1 MVDEPTKFE
10 SQANLVRRTPS
21 RGRVAVMGALVGVVY
36 MLSICAAPVL
46 GDLPSEAQNEASV
59 ATKALWQAVSEGEPL
74 RQASSGPAV
83 SAEGR
88 RQLLERNERLL
99 ARVDAIDPRVLNP
112 EDRFVREL
120 LRYHLR
126 RHIAEA
132 SLRPEVSPY
141 LQDPRLSLAMQRFP
155 QPAYGEDLWPGG
167 YSPLTELNADARA
180 EAYDTLLRRYTTANV
195 RGTVMHDAALAA
207 VDKSRE
213 AMRHALS
220 GLGYAGSLDQFLVN
234 DFRSGQYKTR
244 ATDIER
250 RSTLWLRRIADLL
263 PTLFSLTAPLP
274 SVQAIDRGL
283 PIAMYRPEMDD
294 GQPAAL
300 IIDRTFWATPTILP
314 LVLHEGLPG
323 HHLQHHYGSQAPLP
337 SPAAY
342 LEIDRHGAGFRE
354 GWAFYTESLAPEL
367 GLALAPADEFGIAY
381 LRLLREV
388 RAATDTGVHLHGWS
402 IPRARDYMREMLQ
415 TTPEAIDFELSRIRV
430 PGAGAVYFV
439 GRQAIANL
447 RERAE
452 SQAGAAFD
460 LRAFHDW
467 LLTGGSLPL
476 VILEERFDACLRSS
490 ACAFTNGSTTR

>member
-10 SQANLVRRTPS
+10 APADLVRRAS
-21 RGRVAVMGALVGVVY
+21 SGGRLAMMGAIVGVVY
-36 MLSICAAPVL
+36 MLSIWAAPVL
-46 GDLPSEAQNEASV
+46 AEHPTEAQDEASV
-59 ATKALWQAVSEGEPL
+59 ATKALWQAVSEGDPA
-74 RQASSGPAV
+74 RQTSAGPV
-83 SAEGR
+83 VPAEGR
-88 RQLLERNERLL
+88 RQLRERDERLL
-99 ARVDAIDPRVLNP
+99 ARIDAIDPRVLNP
-112 EDRFVREL
+112 EDRFVHEL

-126 RHIAEA
+126 RHIEGAN
-132 SLRPEVSPY
+132 LRPEVGPY
-141 LQDPRLSLAMQRFP
+141 LQDPRLLPAMQRFP

-180 EAYDTLLRRYTTANV
+180 EAFDTLLRRYTTADV
-195 RGTVMHDAALAA
+195 TGAVVHDAALAA
-207 VDKSRE
+207 VGKSRE

-220 GLGYAGSLDQFLVN
+220 ELGYTGSLDQFLAA
-234 DFRSGQYKTR
+234 DFGSGQYKTR
-244 ATDIER
+244 AGDVER

-263 PTLFSLTAPLP
+263 PALFSLTPPLP
-274 SVQAIDRGL
+274 SVQAIDRGI
-283 PIAMYRPEMDD
+283 PIAMYRPQIDD

-314 LVLHEGLPG
+314 LVLHEALPG
-323 HHLQHHYGSQAPLP
+323 HHLQHHYGSRAPLP

-342 LEIDRHGAGFRE
+342 LESDQHGTGFRE
-354 GWAFYTESLAPEL
+354 GWAFYAESLAPEL
-367 GLALAPADEFGIAY
+367 GLVRAPADEFGIAY
-381 LRLLREV
+381 LSLLREV

-402 IPRARDYMREMLQ
+402 TARARDYMREMLQ
-415 TTPEAIDFELSRIRV
+415 TTPQAIDFELSRIRV

-452 SQAGAAFD
+452 SRAGAAFE

-467 LLTGGSLPL
+467 LLTGGALPL

-490 ACAFTNGSTTR
+490 VCAFEAGSTTP